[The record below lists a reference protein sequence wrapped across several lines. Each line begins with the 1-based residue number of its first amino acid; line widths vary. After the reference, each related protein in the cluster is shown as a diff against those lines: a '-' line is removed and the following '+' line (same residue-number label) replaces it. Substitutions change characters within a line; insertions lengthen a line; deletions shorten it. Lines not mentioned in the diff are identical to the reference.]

1 MWEKQQKSAKEPL
14 DDGLDMRR
22 VSKSQNK
29 LQFLLLPTGEGNG
42 NPLQYSCLENP
53 MDGGAR

>member
-1 MWEKQQKSAKEPL
+1 MVYKNMWEKQQKSAKEPL

-29 LQFLLLPTGEGNG
+29 
-42 NPLQYSCLENP
+42 
-53 MDGGAR
+53 